1 MVLYCTS
8 YGKECK
14 LNSSK
19 IGGQGD
25 RLGRRVIEV
34 SLQGLRYFRIYGY
47 FRNVFR
53 QCKKVTAGGHKEM
66 SPLLADQ

>member
-34 SLQGLRYFRIYGY
+34 SLQGLRYFIIYGY
-47 FRNVFR
+47 CLNVFGLW
-53 QCKKVTAGGHKEM
+53 KKVTAGGHKEM
-66 SPLLADQ
+66 SSILADL